1 MYASAPH
8 ARTPLAL
15 HRLLTTRPAPLQSAD
30 ARHSSTLPC
39 PPPALTRS
47 TWTSP
52 ARTRTA
58 SRRTARAAPS
68 PRARTCSF
76 AATSS
81 TSTWTAHTCV
91 FARAF
96 ALVRP
101 PTRPNPGSSPTP
113 SPPSAPEAN
122 ARPRTPLTLAC
133 LDGLRRCDFVNPT
146 PDAGETDIRN
156 VADKIFL
163 ERASKG
169 TLEAYQRVMN
179 NVLNRTGS
187 VIELSD
193 GSTEDEKRI
202 IIGFRCVLRPQR
214 DGPRFVEGGGT
225 HADGPDLCALGARAG
240 GCAAVAR
247 RSAISLRSRICTTT
261 TTCTRPGNTSVRS
274 SAAPQRT
281 TLLSPSCV

>member
-1 MYASAPH
+1 MIAKHILALYGAKVLDSSRENGTLDIELEQETKNGAVYIHNSRPGTSRAVGKEFEKMYASAPH

-30 ARHSSTLPC
+30 ARHCSTLPC
-39 PPPALTRS
+39 PPPASTRS

-96 ALVRP
+96 AFVRRP

-113 SPPSAPEAN
+113 SPQAPQ
-122 ARPRTPLTLAC
+122 
-133 LDGLRRCDFVNPT
+133 NPT
-146 PDAGETDIRN
+146 PGPGE
-156 VADKIFL
+156 
-163 ERASKG
+163 
-169 TLEAYQRVMN
+169 
-179 NVLNRTGS
+179 
-187 VIELSD
+187 
-193 GSTEDEKRI
+193 
-202 IIGFRCVLRPQR
+202 
-214 DGPRFVEGGGT
+214 
-225 HADGPDLCALGARAG
+225 H
-240 GCAAVAR
+240 
-247 RSAISLRSRICTTT
+247 
-261 TTCTRPGNTSVRS
+261 
-274 SAAPQRT
+274 
-281 TLLSPSCV
+281 